1 MNDVT
6 NGTIWSFILIAI
18 ITIDA
23 FITLLT
29 MLNKGIFIDRRK
41 QLMSKTNKELKQL
54 LVGVKNIHIKKALKN
69 YIGVKRR
76 FTYLGSLNLSNIYDH

>member
-41 QLMSKTNKELKQL
+41 QLMSKTNKELKEL
-54 LVGVKNIHIKKALKN
+54 LVGVKNISKLRKEELVDLVLEVT
-69 YIGVKRR
+69 G
-76 FTYLGSLNLSNIYDH
+76 

>member
-41 QLMSKTNKELKQL
+41 QLMSKTNKELKEV
-54 LVGVKNIHIKKALKN
+54 LVGIKNVSKLRKKELVDLVLEVTA
-69 YIGVKRR
+69 
-76 FTYLGSLNLSNIYDH
+76 

>member
-18 ITIDA
+18 IIIDA

-41 QLMSKTNKELKQL
+41 QLMSKTNKELKEL
-54 LVGVKNIHIKKALKN
+54 LVGIKNVSKLRKKELVDLVLEVTA
-69 YIGVKRR
+69 
-76 FTYLGSLNLSNIYDH
+76 

>member
-54 LVGVKNIHIKKALKN
+54 LVGVKNISKLRKEELVDLVLEVT
-69 YIGVKRR
+69 G
-76 FTYLGSLNLSNIYDH
+76 

>member
-18 ITIDA
+18 ITINA

-54 LVGVKNIHIKKALKN
+54 LVGVKNISKLRKEELVDLVLEVT
-69 YIGVKRR
+69 G
-76 FTYLGSLNLSNIYDH
+76 

>member
-18 ITIDA
+18 ITINA

-29 MLNKGIFIDRRK
+29 MLNKGIFIDKRK
-41 QLMSKTNKELKQL
+41 QLMIKTNKELKQL
-54 LVGVKNIHIKKALKN
+54 LVGVKNISKLRKEELVDLVLEVT
-69 YIGVKRR
+69 G
-76 FTYLGSLNLSNIYDH
+76 

>member
-18 ITIDA
+18 IIIDA

-54 LVGVKNIHIKKALKN
+54 LVGVKNISKLRKEELVDLVLEVT
-69 YIGVKRR
+69 G
-76 FTYLGSLNLSNIYDH
+76 